1 MNESLLIVEDD
12 TTLRLTVGEFL
23 TDQGYAVDLAA
34 DGAAAL
40 ELARHNSYRLI
51 LLDLRLP
58 DTSGLQLLPQL
69 RDLDNDVLIV
79 TMTAYPEVRA
89 AVAALKAGAYDY
101 LNKPFDLDDLLELV
115 RRALETRHLRHEVA
129 WRRAQVDACAPAG
142 LIGESRAFL
151 EMTEMTRRIAAAGR
165 VPVLIRGESGTGKE
179 HVANSIHRLSTRAG
193 GPWVTLNC
201 SALPE
206 GLLESELFGHE
217 RGAFTDARQAKRG
230 LLELADGGV
239 LFLDEIGDLALALQ
253 PKLLRV
259 LETQSFR
266 RLGGA
271 KELRCDVRFVAATH
285 RDLPAMVKAG
295 RFREDLYY
303 RLNVAA
309 IDLPAL
315 RQRQADILPL
325 ARHFLRQAA
334 LAVDR
339 PQLGLD
345 PAVAPLLT
353 AYAWPGNVRELRNV
367 MERAAILCAGDRVQ
381 PIHLPREV
389 SGAQPAPAE
398 PALLRHGD
406 GSPATLAEAELAH
419 IRAVLDLCQGNKTR
433 AAELLGITRMTLRSR
448 LPQDT
453 TAADTA
459 QPGSA
464 DSDPA
469 ASF

>member
-23 TDQGYAVDLAA
+23 TDLGYAVDLAE

-40 ELARHNSYRLI
+40 DLARRNSYRLI

-58 DTSGLQLLPQL
+58 DIHGLQLLPQL
-69 RDLDNDVLIV
+69 RELDNDVLIV
-79 TMTAYPEVRA
+79 TMTAYPEVRT

-101 LNKPFDLDDLLELV
+101 LNKPFDLDDLRELV
-115 RRALETRHLRHEVA
+115 RRALETRNLRHEVA
-129 WRRAQVDACAPAG
+129 WRRAQGDASQPVGA
-142 LIGESRAFL
+142 IGESQEFVAL
-151 EMTEMTRRIAAAGR
+151 TEITRRIAGAGR

-179 HVANSIHRLSTRAG
+179 NVASAIHRLSSRAS

-206 GLLESELFGHE
+206 GLLESELFGYE
-217 RGAFTDARQAKRG
+217 RGAFTDAKQAKHG

-239 LFLDEIGDLALALQ
+239 LFLDEIGDLALTLQ

-259 LETQSFR
+259 LETQTFR
-266 RLGGA
+266 RLGGK

-285 RDLPAMVKAG
+285 RDLPAMIKDG

-309 IDLPAL
+309 IDVPAL
-315 RQRQADILPL
+315 RERQADILPL
-325 ARHFLRQAA
+325 ARHFLSQAA

-339 PQLGLD
+339 PQLALD
-345 PAVAPLLT
+345 PALEPLLT

-367 MERAAILCAGDRVQ
+367 MERAAILCSDSRVQ
-381 PIHLPREV
+381 TTHLPREISGV
-389 SGAQPAPAE
+389 SPAPTSH
-398 PALLRHGD
+398 PLLRRED
-406 GSPATLAEAELAH
+406 GEPATLAEAELTH
-419 IRAVLDLCQGNKTR
+419 IRAVLEYCQGNKTR
-433 AAELLGITRMTLRSR
+433 AAEVLGITRMTLRGK
-448 LPQDT
+448 LP
-453 TAADTA
+453 AE
-459 QPGSA
+459 GEEEGRGKS
-464 DSDPA
+464 DSSPT
-469 ASF
+469 F

>member
-12 TTLRLTVGEFL
+12 TTLRLTVSEFL
-23 TDQGYAVDLAA
+23 ADLGYAVDAAA

-40 ELARHNSYRLI
+40 ELARHNSYQLI

-58 DTSGLQLLPQL
+58 DTHGLQLLPRL
-69 RDLDNDVLIV
+69 RELDSEVLIV
-79 TMTAYPEVRA
+79 TMTAYPEVRT

-101 LNKPFDLDDLLELV
+101 LNKPFDLDDLRELV
-115 RRALETRHLRHEVA
+115 RRALETRSLRHEVA
-129 WRRAQVDACAPAG
+129 WRRAQGDARQPG
-142 LIGESRAFL
+142 MIGESRQFL
-151 EMTEMTRRIAAAGR
+151 DLIEITQRIAGAGR

-179 HVANSIHRLSTRAG
+179 HVASAVHRLSARAA

-206 GLLESELFGHE
+206 GLLESELFGYE
-217 RGAFTDARQAKRG
+217 RGAFTDAKQAKQG

-266 RLGGA
+266 RLGGK

-285 RDLPAMVKAG
+285 RDLPAMVKDG

-309 IDLPAL
+309 IDVPAL
-315 RQRQADILPL
+315 RERQADILPL
-325 ARHFLRQAA
+325 ARHFLGQTA

-339 PQLGLD
+339 PQLALD
-345 PAVAPLLT
+345 PSLETLLT

-367 MERAAILCAGDRVQ
+367 MERAAILCDDSRVQ
-381 PIHLPREV
+381 AHHLPREI
-389 SGAQPAPAE
+389 GATGVIGAVPPAPTFQ
-398 PALLRHGD
+398 PLLRHAD
-406 GSPATLAEAELAH
+406 GSPVTLAEAELAH
-419 IRAVLDLCQGNKTR
+419 IRAVLDFCQGNKTR
-433 AAELLGITRMTLRSR
+433 AAEVLNITRMTLRSK
-448 LPQDT
+448 LP
-453 TAADTA
+453 ADA
-459 QPGSA
+459 GDDEPMA
-464 DSDPA
+464 NN
-469 ASF
+469 